1 MRLRESILLKGENF
15 DLETANCDLL
25 SPSLLQGDE
34 EVDTNGR
41 SLLMSPETWGTLVL

>member
-1 MRLRESILLKGENF
+1 MRLRESVLLKGENF

-34 EVDTNGR
+34 DVDSNGR
-41 SLLMSPETWGTLVL
+41 SLLSVP